1 MMIIKPNLFSA
12 LLISMFLASIV
23 ACQERVRD
31 QGSSFSSA
39 RLTDYVDPFIGSG
52 FHGHVFVGA
61 NVPFGAVQLGPVNIT
76 EGWDWCSGYHYSD
89 STIIGFS
96 HTHLSGTGIGD
107 LGDIL
112 VMPATGDVKIQ
123 KGEAEKPET
132 GYFSYFSHDREK
144 AKAGY
149 YQVHLDRYAIDAEM
163 TTTERVGF
171 HRYTFP
177 QADDAKL
184 IIDLEEGIGWDRSTD
199 TYVEML
205 DEQTLIGHRHSS
217 GWAKDQKIF
226 FAAKF
231 SKPFKSWET
240 YEDGDGQSENSRK
253 GKKVK
258 GVAHFDT
265 QEGEQILMKVAISP
279 VSAENAL
286 MNMEE
291 ELSHWDF
298 DQTVALADEK
308 WEKELRLIEADFS
321 EPHQM
326 RTFYTALYHTMI
338 APSIFNDVNGA
349 YRGADGE
356 VYEDKSFTNYTTFSL
371 WDTYRAAHPL
381 YTIIQ
386 QERAADMMETMLN
399 IYEQQGKLPV
409 WHLMGNETNTMVGY
423 SAVPVLVDAYRKG
436 IKMDEVKAYE
446 AIKATAM
453 RDEDGLG
460 SLKSRGYIPAD
471 EDVETVASGLEYALA
486 DWSIAQMAKDLGKE
500 EDYHYFM
507 ERASNYKNYFDQESG
522 FMRGRVGENEWR
534 TPFSPFES
542 RHMKDDFCEG
552 NAWQYTWLVPHDV
565 EGLMELLGGEEAFA
579 NKLDSLF
586 LVEGDMGEE
595 ASSDITGLIGQY
607 AHGNEPSH
615 HVTYLYGYVGQPYKT
630 AEKTRHIMDSLYS
643 DQIDGLSGNEDV
655 GQMSAW
661 YVLSSLGFYPVNP
674 ANGTYVFGSPL
685 VNHAKIQV
693 GNDQTFEIRVR
704 NNSPENLYVQ
714 AMQWDGQDYTKNYFH
729 HKDLMKGGVLE
740 IQMGSEPSADWGT
753 QTSDRAR
760 SNVN

>member
-1 MMIIKPNLFSA
+1 MAGMM
-12 LLISMFLASIV
+12 LLG
-23 ACQERVRD
+23 ACQENAATGDRD
-31 QGSSFSSA
+31 VPTGS
-39 RLTDYVDPFIGSG
+39 LTDYVDPFIGSG

-76 EGWDWCSGYHYSD
+76 KGWDWCSGYHYSD

-112 VMPATGDVKIQ
+112 VMPAIGRVNIQ

-149 YQVHLDRYAIDAEM
+149 YSVHLDRYDIEAEM
-163 TTTERVGF
+163 TTTERTGF
-171 HRYTFP
+171 HRYSFP
-177 QADDAKL
+177 ASQEAQL
-184 IIDLEEGIGWDRSTD
+184 IFDLEEGIADRSTE
-199 TYVEML
+199 TYVEAL
-205 DEQTLIGHRHSS
+205 DEQTIVGYRYSA
-217 GWAKDQKIF
+217 GWARNQKVY

-231 SKPFKSWET
+231 SKPFSSFDT
-240 YEDGDGQSENSRK
+240 HEDGQVVKGNSRK

-258 GVAHFDT
+258 AVAYFET
-265 QEGEQILMKVAISP
+265 EEGEQILLKVGISP
-279 VSAENAL
+279 VSYENAIKNL
-286 MNMEE
+286 EA
-291 ELSHWDF
+291 ELDHWDF
-298 DQTVALADEK
+298 DRVVAEANNK
-308 WEKELRLIEADFS
+308 WEKELSRIQVDFT
-321 EPHQM
+321 EPEQM

-356 VYEDKSFTNYTTFSL
+356 VYEDDSFTNYTTFSL

-381 YTIIQ
+381 YTITQ
-386 QERAADMMETMLN
+386 RERAADMVQTMLN
-399 IYEQQGKLPV
+399 IFDQQGKLPV

-423 SAVPVLVDAYRKG
+423 SAVPVLVDAYLKG
-436 IKMDEVKAYE
+436 IPLDKNRVYE

-453 RDEDGLG
+453 RDEGGLK
-460 SLKSRGYIPAD
+460 SLKNLGYIPAD

-486 DWSIAQMAKDLGKE
+486 DWSIAQMAKDMGKE
-500 EDYHYFM
+500 DDYLYFM
-507 ERASNYKNYFDQESG
+507 NRADNYKNYFDQNTG
-522 FMRGRVGENEWR
+522 FMRGRIGENEWR
-534 TPFSPFES
+534 TPFSPLVS

-565 EGLMELLGGEEAFA
+565 EGLMELLGGEEAFIS
-579 NKLDSLF
+579 KLDSLF
-586 LVEGDMGEE
+586 IVEGDMGEE

-615 HVTYLYGYVGQPYKT
+615 HITYLYAYAGQPYKT
-630 AEKTRHIMDSLYS
+630 AEKTRQIMSTLYS

-661 YVLSSLGFYPVNP
+661 YVLSALGFYPVNP

-685 VNHAKIQV
+685 VNSAKI
-693 GNDQTFEIRVR
+693 NLENNRTFEILVQ
-704 NNSPENLYVQ
+704 NNSPQNIYVQ
-714 AMQWDGQDYTKNYFH
+714 EMNLNGNPYTKNYFH
-729 HKDLMKGGVLE
+729 HADLMKGGKLE
-740 IQMGSEPSADWGT
+740 IVMGPEPSTRWGVEVA
-753 QTSDRAR
+753 DRAR
-760 SNVN
+760 SVIQ

>member
-1 MMIIKPNLFSA
+1 MKIIKPNLFCT
-12 LLISMFLASIV
+12 LFLSIFLTGLV
-23 ACQERVRD
+23 ACQQEEMASD
-31 QGSSFSSA
+31 NSLSSI

-112 VMPATGDVKIQ
+112 VMPAIGDVKIR

-132 GYFSYFSHDREK
+132 GYFSYFSHHGEK
-144 AKAGY
+144 AKAGF

-177 QADDAKL
+177 QAEDAKL
-184 IIDLEEGIGWDRSTD
+184 IIDLEEGIGWDRATD

-217 GWAKDQKIF
+217 GWAKDQKVF
-226 FAAKF
+226 FAAKV
-231 SKPFKSWET
+231 SKPIKSWET
-240 YEDGDGQSENSRK
+240 HENGEASTNESRQ

-258 GVAHFDT
+258 AVAHFDT
-265 QEGEQILMKVAISP
+265 QEGEQILLKVAISP

-291 ELSHWDF
+291 ELAHWDF

-308 WEKELRLIEADFS
+308 WEKELRLIQADFN

-349 YRGADGE
+349 YRGADGK
-356 VYEDKSFTNYTTFSL
+356 VYEDNSYTNYTTFSL

-386 QERAADMMETMLN
+386 HERAADMMQTMLN

-423 SAVPVLVDAYRKG
+423 SAVPVLVDAFRKG
-436 IKMDEVKAYE
+436 IKMDEDKAYE

-460 SLKSRGYIPAD
+460 SLKSLGYIPAD
-471 EDVETVASGLEYALA
+471 EAVETVASGLEYALA
-486 DWSIAQMAKDLGKE
+486 DWSIAQMAKDMGKE
-500 EDYHYFM
+500 EDYRYFM
-507 ERASNYKNYFDQESG
+507 ARASNYKNYFDETSG

-534 TPFSPFES
+534 SPFSPFES

-586 LVEGDMGEE
+586 IVEGDMGEE

-685 VNHAKIQV
+685 VNHAKIRVGDDQV
-693 GNDQTFEIRVR
+693 FEIKVKD
-704 NNSPENLYVQ
+704 NSPENIYVQ
-714 AMQWDGQDYTKNYFH
+714 SMKWDGQEYTRNYFH
-729 HKDLMKGGVLE
+729 HKDLIKGGVLE
-740 IQMGSEPSADWGT
+740 IQMGPSPSPYWGT
-753 QTSDRAR
+753 HTTDRAR
-760 SNVN
+760 SNIN